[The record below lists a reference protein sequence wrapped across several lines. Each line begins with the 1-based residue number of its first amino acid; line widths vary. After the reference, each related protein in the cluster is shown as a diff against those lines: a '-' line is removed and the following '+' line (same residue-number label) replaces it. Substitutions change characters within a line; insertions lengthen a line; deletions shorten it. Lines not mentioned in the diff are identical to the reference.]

1 MSTSDCVLEIKDKDS
16 LKSGDIVLCHGYNPK
31 GLDPGID
38 GVIEFFTH
46 SPWEHVAMIIKNPSW
61 IDASLSDGLYIYQS
75 GTGPNSYPDVING
88 NLRGVTLN
96 HLDDFLANRQ
106 HIYIRSLENFTW
118 DKNAKEKF
126 LKAFAESHGKPY
138 DTNWWNWFCTGINS
152 FFCYGK
158 CKLSNCC
165 VKRHTNNFW
174 CSALIS
180 YMYVKMGLFPESLDW
195 SEQTP
200 VFFANDDVPIVEPYS
215 LSKLWIL
222 RK

>member
-88 NLRGVTLN
+88 NL
-96 HLDDFLANRQ
+96 
-106 HIYIRSLENFTW
+106 
-118 DKNAKEKF
+118 
-126 LKAFAESHGKPY
+126 
-138 DTNWWNWFCTGINS
+138 TG
-152 FFCYGK
+152 
-158 CKLSNCC
+158 
-165 VKRHTNNFW
+165 
-174 CSALIS
+174 
-180 YMYVKMGLFPESLDW
+180 
-195 SEQTP
+195 
-200 VFFANDDVPIVEPYS
+200 
-215 LSKLWIL
+215 
-222 RK
+222 